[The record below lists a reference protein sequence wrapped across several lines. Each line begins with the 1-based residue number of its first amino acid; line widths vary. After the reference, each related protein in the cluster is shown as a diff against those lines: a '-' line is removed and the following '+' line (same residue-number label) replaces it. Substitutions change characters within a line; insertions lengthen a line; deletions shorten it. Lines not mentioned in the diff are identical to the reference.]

1 MARRRPPP
9 YVRRRARDPFA
20 DPLDHALIDTLMMQ
34 ACACQC
40 ECAAASH
47 DERGCRVCGRGRCA
61 VPYAQHGDRAASEA
75 RAAWQAHALTAGDPV
90 AVWMEGWAR
99 EAPPAD
105 QDRPAPVAGEI
116 DPAR

>member
-1 MARRRPPP
+1 MARRRPPS

-20 DPLDHALIDTLMMQ
+20 ALDHALIDTLMMQ
-34 ACACQC
+34 ASACLC

-47 DERGCRVCGRGRCA
+47 DDRGCRVCGPRRCP
-61 VPYAQHGDRAASEA
+61 VPYMLHGDREASEA
-75 RAAWQAHALTAGDPV
+75 RAAWLVDAHRAGNPV
-90 AVWMEGWAR
+90 AVWMQAWAR
-99 EAPPAD
+99 ESPPAD